1 MPHYQDGEGRVYW
14 FDAAPGADARD
25 DLVAI
30 TDQDAA
36 TLLLPSLDTA
46 KAAVWARVK
55 ATREAKTDA
64 PGALVATPFGVVQ
77 SDATSQRNITG
88 LVTMALIA
96 QGAGAPFS
104 AAFTLADNSVVSL
117 SAPKMIGLGVAVG
130 QHVEAVYA
138 RARVLRDAIESA
150 ADQAAL
156 DAIDID
162 ARWP

>member
-1 MPHYQDGEGRVYW
+1 MPHFRDDDGAVW
-14 FDAAPGADARD
+14 WLDAAPGADARP
-25 DLVAI
+25 DLVEI
-30 TDQDAA
+30 TDEEAA
-36 TLLLPSLDTA
+36 ALMRPSLDDA
-46 KAAVWARVK
+46 KLTVWARVK

>member
-1 MPHYQDGEGRVYW
+1 MPHFKDDDGRVW
-14 FDAAPGADARD
+14 FFDAAPGEEARP
-25 DLVAI
+25 DLVEIA
-30 TDQDAA
+30 DEEAA

-104 AAFTLADNSVVSL
+104 AAFTCADNSVVHL
-117 SAPKMIGLGVAVG
+117 SAPQMIGLGVAVG

-138 RARVLRDAIESA
+138 RARVLRTAIDAA

-162 ARWP
+162 AGWP